1 MNWLAGLIDRVA
13 AQSTT
18 DWTFVERLPDPG
30 LGIADRAIEPDEC
43 YIEIFVE
50 SLRLKQARRLATAF
64 HGVVYL
70 FARLSQ
76 QGDEDAE
83 MAAVSKPAKL
93 AELDSTN
100 LDRVITV
107 SSQMMG
113 AVPWRGGTLGLEL
126 GLFSVKKGNLL
137 SPLIDY
143 VTRVSAQGG
152 ISFIGQVKPFL
163 PLITEGMDLI
173 AGQTSDS
180 VIEVALDTDMALSES
195 RLCAIVAV
203 PKGGINTAKLTLD
216 PSDRKLLI
224 DGRPLEEGY
233 CVFSIRRSDK
243 KADYGAIPELKAAFG
258 ALRSAIAANDTAQ
271 SERALAAFRRSVII
285 SSDLIPAD
293 KNRLIEKATALHAA
307 ALGSGPIAVGRAET
321 AILDVGASELADLDL
336 YDETGSGGPDGKE
349 SRGTGSW

>member
-1 MNWLAGLIDRVA
+1 MNWLASLVEQIASRK
-13 AQSTT
+13 TT

-30 LGIADRAIEPDEC
+30 LGIAERPIESDEC

-50 SLRLKQARRLATAF
+50 SLRLKQARRFATAF
-64 HGVVYL
+64 HGVVYS

-76 QGDEDAE
+76 EAAEDAE

-93 AELDSTN
+93 AELDGAN

-113 AVPWRGGTLGLEL
+113 AVPWRGGSLGLEL

-143 VTRVSAQGG
+143 VARVSAQGG

-173 AGQTSDS
+173 AGQTQDS

-195 RLCAIVAV
+195 RLCAVIAV
-203 PKGGINTAKLTLD
+203 PKGDIDTTKLTLD
-216 PSDRKLLI
+216 PRDRKLLMG
-224 DGRPLEEGY
+224 GRPLEEGY

-243 KADYGAIPELKAAFG
+243 KTDYGAIPEIKAAFT
-258 ALRSAIAANDTAQ
+258 ALKSAIAANDTQQ
-271 SERALAAFRRSVII
+271 SESALTSFRRSVILC
-285 SSDLIPAD
+285 SDLIPRD
-293 KNRLIEKATALHAA
+293 KNRLVEKATALRDA
-307 ALGSGPIAVGRAET
+307 ALGSGPIAVGRGKEGGED
-321 AILDVGASELADLDL
+321 IGASELADLDL
-336 YDETGSGGPDGKE
+336 YDESPSKPGGNDGSPVGP
-349 SRGTGSW
+349 W